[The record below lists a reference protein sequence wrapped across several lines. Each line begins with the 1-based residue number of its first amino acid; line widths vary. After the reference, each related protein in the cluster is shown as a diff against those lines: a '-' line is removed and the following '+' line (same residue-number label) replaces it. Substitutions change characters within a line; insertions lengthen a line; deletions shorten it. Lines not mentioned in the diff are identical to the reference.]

1 MKRGTHKIHETMSLR
16 IPDPFSELFDEGH
29 TSLPGLQR
37 WGLSSSTKHWGV
49 LGCEQPSRA

>member
-1 MKRGTHKIHETMSLR
+1 MSLR